1 MVIISRR
8 RDKSFRGF
16 RIGAK
21 GTSVVLAPRHLGAHA
36 MHVRLG
42 VGVFPYVVIGVE
54 EDVRFVIRHP
64 LHVRPRYVAPVGDV
78 DGVGLRGPRDRRQGR
93 AYRGRTPPRRP
104 PRRGPSRLRRGA
116 CPSHRSSR
124 PAVSALSPSP
134 TCPRPGASGMSPT
147 GIFPAMLVTSLSFAK
162 LYGGSSVTRQ
172 RGPAGGSGDGRH
184 RPALLLVS
192 KLTITHWMR

>member
-1 MVIISRR
+1 MKFPEMVITSRR

-42 VGVFPYVVIGVE
+42 VGVFPYVVVGVE
-54 EDVRFVIRHP
+54 EEVRFIIRHP

-93 AYRGRTPPRRP
+93 AYRGRTPP
-104 PRRGPSRLRRGA
+104 ST
-116 CPSHRSSR
+116 SSQERSFSSAAWSVSITPIFETR
-124 PAVSALSPSP
+124 CERIIAVPDMPEA
-134 TCPRPGASGMSPT
+134 RASGMSPT
-147 GIFPAMLVTSLSFAK
+147 GIFPAMLDTSLSFAK

-172 RGPAGGSGDGRH
+172 RGPAG
-184 RPALLLVS
+184 
-192 KLTITHWMR
+192 